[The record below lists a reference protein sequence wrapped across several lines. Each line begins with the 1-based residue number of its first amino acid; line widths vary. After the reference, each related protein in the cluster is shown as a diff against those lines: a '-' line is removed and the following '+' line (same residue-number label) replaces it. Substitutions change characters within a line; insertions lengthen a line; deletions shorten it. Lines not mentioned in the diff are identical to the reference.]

1 MTHKT
6 IHIFSTCNF
15 ATHTSPIYKQ
25 QTNLTSTCQ
34 QQKSIFLTFLITW
47 TSFKN
52 DGAIVMALR
61 VAASVG
67 NLPPWH
73 HRRCRAD
80 WNAAEACL
88 SHRLTVMG
96 WRTQS
101 VAPMKQPCRDVRII
115 LVTNFLLLVW
125 HKKCRHYNRVFKVY
139 ESICS
144 VCCHQKKGL
153 ELQLFGTP
161 PVLFNYLIPR
171 FQMTVPSQES
181 KNHDFKHFE
190 FSDFTR
196 DPGVL
201 KLWPIDSFW

>member
-1 MTHKT
+1 MPLTTCISLPSLSNRIHPPKWSSDHLNGFRLGLHIFHSLRRFLADIGNGTPIHLAQGEPTRGKNRCWLRHRLEYKVWRWMTHKT
-6 IHIFSTCNF
+6 IHNSSTCNF

-96 WRTQS
+96 
-101 VAPMKQPCRDVRII
+101 
-115 LVTNFLLLVW
+115 
-125 HKKCRHYNRVFKVY
+125 
-139 ESICS
+139 
-144 VCCHQKKGL
+144 
-153 ELQLFGTP
+153 
-161 PVLFNYLIPR
+161 
-171 FQMTVPSQES
+171 
-181 KNHDFKHFE
+181 
-190 FSDFTR
+190 
-196 DPGVL
+196 
-201 KLWPIDSFW
+201 